1 MRKHSILSKLKVKA
15 IWEIQ
20 VYIQINNNSVKA
32 NEVTVV
38 SALIEEKSRLAEEK
52 DFLRKI
58 VAKKNR
64 NLFRIYKE

>member
-38 SALIEEKSRLAEEK
+38 SVLIEEKSRLAEEK
-52 DFLRKI
+52 AVL
-58 VAKKNR
+58 KKNCR
-64 NLFRIYKE
+64 EEK

>member
-38 SALIEEKSRLAEEK
+38 SALIEEKSRLPEEK
-52 DFLRKI
+52 AFF
-58 VAKKNR
+58 KKNCR
-64 NLFRIYKE
+64 EEK